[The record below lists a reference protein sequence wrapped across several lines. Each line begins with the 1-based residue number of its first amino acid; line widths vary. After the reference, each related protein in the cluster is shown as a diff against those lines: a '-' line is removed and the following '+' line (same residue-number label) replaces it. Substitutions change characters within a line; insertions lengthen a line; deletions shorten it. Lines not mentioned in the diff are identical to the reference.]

1 MTFGFQTFLRGVLPV
16 SAAIAAPVIALGLS
30 VAPAQAQSTS
40 CLDWQA
46 EPYNIVR
53 YTSEDLWTE
62 RAIDFTAG
70 GAQDIAGCEQF
81 YASGYYSARPDF
93 AFYYDAEDRG
103 RMVRI
108 KVTSSCDTT
117 LVVNDAEGRW
127 HYNDDDEGLNPAL
140 RFDNAASGLYHIW
153 MGTYSSQMCPA
164 TISFET
170 F

>member
-1 MTFGFQTFLRGVLPV
+1 MKFGLQTLPRRV
-16 SAAIAAPVIALGLS
+16 MPAFALTLAPILALGFGA
-30 VAPAQAQSTS
+30 APAQAQSDG

-46 EPYNIVR
+46 EPYNVLR
-53 YTSEDLWTE
+53 YSSEDLWTE
-62 RAIDFTAG
+62 RLVEFMAG
-70 GAQDIAGCEQF
+70 GSQDVMNCEDL
-81 YASGYYSARPDF
+81 YASGYYSSRPDF

-108 KVTSSCDTT
+108 KVTSDCDTT
-117 LVVNDAEGRW
+117 LVVNDAAGRW

-140 RFDNAASGLYHIW
+140 RFDNAGTGLYHIW
-153 MGTYSSQMCPA
+153 MGTYGAQMCPA